1 MLQFRN
7 ACKRNI
13 ESVQISIESWE
24 SATADCNNW
33 RQAVWRG
40 IRKTEEKR
48 TKLWMEKR
56 VRGPINPSLIV
67 ISSLTH
73 VSRMVLPYL
82 IHESNNSDKYSIIS
96 HTGHI

>member
-40 IRKTEEKR
+40 IRKTEER
-48 TKLWMEKR
+48 RNKLDGEES
-56 VRGPINPSLIV
+56 RGGPSIP
-67 ISSLTH
+67 H
-73 VSRMVLPYL
+73 
-82 IHESNNSDKYSIIS
+82 
-96 HTGHI
+96 

>member
-24 SATADCNNW
+24 SAAADCINW
-33 RQAVWRG
+33 RQAVWSG
-40 IRKTEEKR
+40 IRKTEER
-48 TKLWMEKR
+48 RNKLWMEKR
-56 VRGPINPSLIV
+56 VRGPINPSFIV

-73 VSRMVLPYL
+73 VGRMVLLYL
-82 IHESNNSDKYSIIS
+82 IQVTYDGVFVTIV
-96 HTGHI
+96 TFM

>member
-40 IRKTEEKR
+40 IRKTEER
-48 TKLWMEKR
+48 RNKLDGEESP
-56 VRGPINPSLIV
+56 GAHQSLIDC
-67 ISSLTH
+67 
-73 VSRMVLPYL
+73 YL
-82 IHESNNSDKYSIIS
+82 KSDPRK
-96 HTGHI
+96 

>member
-13 ESVQISIESWE
+13 EYVQTSIESWE
-24 SATADCNNW
+24 SVAADCNNW
-33 RQAVWRG
+33 RQAVWSG
-40 IRKTEEKR
+40 IRKTEKR
-48 TKLWMEKR
+48 RNTLCMEKS

-73 VSRMVLPYL
+73 VGRMVLLY
-82 IHESNNSDKYSIIS
+82 IIQV
-96 HTGHI
+96 TYDGVFVTIVTFM

>member
-24 SATADCNNW
+24 SAAANCINW
-33 RQAVWRG
+33 RQAVWSG
-40 IRKTEEKR
+40 IRKTEKR
-48 TKLWMEKR
+48 RNKLWMEKR
-56 VRGPINPSLIV
+56 VRDPINPSLIV

-73 VSRMVLPYL
+73 VGRMVLLYL
-82 IHESNNSDKYSIIS
+82 IHVTYNGVFVTIV
-96 HTGHI
+96 TFM